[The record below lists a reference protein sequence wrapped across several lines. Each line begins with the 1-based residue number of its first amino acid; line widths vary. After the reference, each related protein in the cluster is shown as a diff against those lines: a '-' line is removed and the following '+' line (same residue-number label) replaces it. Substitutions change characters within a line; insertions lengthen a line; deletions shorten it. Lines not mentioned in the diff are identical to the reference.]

1 MWTSP
6 MPSRMG
12 FEKGQIILEVGQGS
26 DCDEDFRKQ
35 LIEIT
40 GEPLIE
46 NETSEV
52 VDAVLIWFREDDGD
66 LADELVDA
74 LTYLSES
81 GPIWVLTPKVGREGH
96 VHPSDIQDAANTAGL
111 SQTST
116 IAAAPNWSAT
126 KIVHR
131 KAKK

>member
-1 MWTSP
+1 

-12 FEKGQIILEVGQGS
+12 FEKGQLVLEVGHGS
-26 DCDEDFRKQ
+26 DCDENLRKQ
-35 LIEIT
+35 ISALT
-40 GEPLIE
+40 GEPFIE
-46 NETSEV
+46 NDTNEV

-66 LADELVDA
+66 LTDELVDA
-74 LTYLSES
+74 LTFLSEN

-116 IAAAPNWSAT
+116 IAVAPNWTAT

>member
-12 FEKGQIILEVGQGS
+12 FEKGQLVLEVGHGS
-26 DCDEDFRKQ
+26 DSDESLRS
-35 LIEIT
+35 EIT
-40 GEPLIE
+40 KLIGAPLIE
-46 NETSEV
+46 NETNEV
-52 VDAVLIWFREDDGD
+52 VDSVLIWFREDDGD

-74 LTYLSES
+74 LTYLSEI
-81 GPIWVLTPKVGREGH
+81 GPIWVLTPKVGRDGH

-116 IAAAPNWSAT
+116 IAVAPNWTAT

>member
-1 MWTSP
+1 
-6 MPSRMG
+6 MG
-12 FEKGQIILEVGQGS
+12 FEKGQIILEVGHGS

-35 LIEIT
+35 LIDIT

>member
-26 DCDEDFRKQ
+26 DCDENFRKQ

>member
-12 FEKGQIILEVGQGS
+12 FEKGQIILEVGHGS
-26 DCDEDFRKQ
+26 DCDENFRKQ

>member
-1 MWTSP
+1 
-6 MPSRMG
+6 MG
-12 FEKGQIILEVGQGS
+12 FEKGQLVLEVGHGS
-26 DCDEDFRKQ
+26 DCDENVRKD
-35 LIEIT
+35 IAAIT

-46 NETSEV
+46 NDANEV

-74 LTYLSES
+74 LTFLTDT
-81 GPIWVLTPKVGREGH
+81 GPIWVFTPKVGRDGH
-96 VHPSDIQDAANTAGL
+96 VQPSDIQDAANTAGL

-116 IAAAPNWSAT
+116 IAIAPNWTAT

>member
-1 MWTSP
+1 

-12 FEKGQIILEVGQGS
+12 FEKGQIILEVGHGS

-46 NETSEV
+46 NETNEV

-74 LTYLSES
+74 LTFLSES